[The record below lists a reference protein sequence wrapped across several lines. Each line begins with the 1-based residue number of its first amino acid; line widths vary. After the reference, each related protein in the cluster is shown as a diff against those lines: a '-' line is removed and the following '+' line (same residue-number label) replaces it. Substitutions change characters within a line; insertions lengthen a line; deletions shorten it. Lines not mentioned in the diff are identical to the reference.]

1 MATYAKSCPA
11 SNITELSDINAS
23 LSPSPND
30 LLEEEE
36 LVVQPD
42 IMLNRGGC
50 CCSSLSLP
58 HPELGRSSFAAIE
71 EESKL
76 RAEEVLPLLC
86 FSSVFA
92 LLEQLLSGSEF
103 AQPQLICVSSPGLGA
118 VDSTLE
124 VEPAR
129 DSMLCRSA

>member
-1 MATYAKSCPA
+1 MATYAKFCPA

-23 LSPSPND
+23 LSPPND
-30 LLEEEE
+30 LLEEEEE

-42 IMLNRGGC
+42 IMLNRA
-50 CCSSLSLP
+50 SLSLP

-76 RAEEVLPLLC
+76 RAEEGLPLLC

-103 AQPQLICVSSPGLGA
+103 AQPKLTCVSSPGLVA